1 MTVGREMDARGELAD
16 RVALVTGGTRGIGL
30 AAGALL
36 SATGAR
42 VVLTGRNAELGAE
55 AERSLPGASF
65 VSGDIRQADE
75 VRSIVDVAVAL
86 HGRLDILV
94 NSAGIIYRNRSVE
107 RHTEE
112 EWDDTFA
119 TNVKGT
125 FLMCRAAMP
134 HLRANRGTVVNV
146 SSYTGLV
153 GFAGAAAYAA
163 SKAAVVNLTR
173 TMALDHAHEGVR
185 VNCVCPG
192 SVDTDMIHEAWEA
205 TGDVAGAARAW
216 AGKHPLG
223 RIATA
228 EEVARAI
235 LFLASDAA
243 SFITGAALP
252 VDGGIT
258 AA

>member
-1 MTVGREMDARGELAD
+1 MGRESDARGEFTD

-30 AAGALL
+30 ATGALL
-36 SATGAR
+36 TAAGAR
-42 VVLTGRNAELGAE
+42 VVLTGRNTKLGVE

-65 VSGDIRQADE
+65 VPGDVRRADE
-75 VRSIVDVAVAL
+75 VRKIVDGVVAL
-86 HGRLDILV
+86 HGRLDVLV
-94 NSAGIIYRNRSVE
+94 NSAGIIHRNRSVE
-107 RHTEE
+107 EHTEE
-112 EWDDTFA
+112 EWDDTFD

-134 HLRANRGTVVNV
+134 HLRASRGTVVNV
-146 SSYTGLV
+146 ASYTGLV
-153 GFAGAAAYAA
+153 GFAGSAAYAA

-192 SVDTDMIHEAWEA
+192 RVDTDMIHEAWEA